1 MMNIYNILTIY
12 PSFFDSFINHG
23 LVKKGLEKKLIDIN
37 IHNLRDYTDDKHK
50 RVDFKTYGGGP
61 GMVMQYQPVKNAL
74 ESINSKKCYF
84 LSPQGKILS
93 QNKLNKL
100 SRERDVTFL
109 CGRYEGVDQR
119 IIDNLVDEEISI
131 GNYVLS
137 GGELPVACIIEGITR
152 LIPGIADS
160 IESINQD
167 SFSNQILDY
176 PHYTKPETVDN
187 LNVPDVLLSG
197 DHKEI
202 ELWRRKQSL
211 GFTMTKRPE
220 LLKNVNLSKEDDRL
234 LQEFIS
240 EKKAE
245 ESE

>member
-1 MMNIYNILTIY
+1 MNTYNILTVY
-12 PSFFDSFINHG
+12 PEFFDSFNNHG

-37 IHNLRDYTDDKHK
+37 IFNLRDYTDDKHK

-61 GMVMQYQPVKNAL
+61 GMVLQYQPVKNAL
-74 ESINSKKCYF
+74 EIAGSEKCYL
-84 LSPQGKILS
+84 LSPQGNLLS
-93 QNKLNKL
+93 QKKLCDL
-100 SRERDVTFL
+100 SKERDITFL

-137 GGELPVACIIEGITR
+137 GGELPAACIIEGITR
-152 LIPGIADS
+152 LIPGIAEN
-160 IESINQD
+160 IESINND
-167 SFSNQILDY
+167 SFSDQILDH
-176 PHYTKPETVDN
+176 PHYTKPESVDK
-187 LNVPDVLLSG
+187 LNVPNVLLSG
-197 DHKEI
+197 NHKEI

-234 LQEFIS
+234 LHEFIL

>member
-1 MMNIYNILTIY
+1 MNIYNILTVY
-12 PSFFDSFINHG
+12 PEFFDSFNNHG
-23 LVKKGLEKKLIDIN
+23 LVKKGIEKKLININ
-37 IHNLRDYTDDKHK
+37 IFNLRDYTDDKHK

-61 GMVMQYQPVKNAL
+61 GMVLQYQPVKNAL
-74 ESINSKKCYF
+74 EIAGSGKCYF
-84 LSPQGKILS
+84 LSPQGNILS
-93 QNKLNKL
+93 QKKLCDL
-100 SRERDVTFL
+100 SKERNITFL

-137 GGELPVACIIEGITR
+137 GGELPAACIIEGITR
-152 LIPGIADS
+152 LIPGIAENM
-160 IESINQD
+160 ESINND
-167 SFSNQILDY
+167 SFSDQILDY
-176 PHYTKPETVDN
+176 PHYTKPESVDK
-187 LNVPDVLLSG
+187 LDVPNVLLSG
-197 DHKEI
+197 NHREI

-234 LQEFIS
+234 LQEFIL

>member
-1 MMNIYNILTIY
+1 MNIYNILTVY
-12 PSFFDSFINHG
+12 PGFFDSFNNHG

-37 IHNLRDYTDDKHK
+37 IFNLRDYTDDKHK

-61 GMVMQYQPVKNAL
+61 GMVLQYQPVKNAL
-74 ESINSKKCYF
+74 EAIGSEKCYF
-84 LSPQGKILS
+84 LSPQGSVLS
-93 QNKLNKL
+93 QKKL
-100 SRERDVTFL
+100 SELSKEKNITFL

-119 IIDNLVDEEISI
+119 IIENLVDEEISI

-137 GGELPVACIIEGITR
+137 GGELPAACIIEGITR
-152 LIPGIADS
+152 LIPGIAEN
-160 IESINQD
+160 IESINND
-167 SFSNQILDY
+167 SFSDQILDY
-176 PHYTKPETVDN
+176 PHYTKPETVDKF
-187 LNVPDVLLSG
+187 NVPSVLLSG
-197 DHKEI
+197 DHREI

-211 GFTMTKRPE
+211 GFTMTKKPE

>member
-1 MMNIYNILTIY
+1 MMNIFNILTVY
-12 PSFFDSFINHG
+12 PEFFDSFNNHG
-23 LVKKGLEKKLIDIN
+23 LIKKGLANALIAIN
-37 IHNLRDYTDDKHK
+37 IYNLRDYTEDKHK

-61 GMVMQYQPVKNAL
+61 GMVLQYEPVKNAL
-74 ESINSKKCYF
+74 RAINSQKCYF
-84 LSPQGKILS
+84 LSPQGSVLTQK
-93 QNKLNKL
+93 KLDDL
-100 SRERDVTFL
+100 SREKNITFL

-137 GGELPVACIIEGITR
+137 GGELPAACIIEGITR
-152 LIPGIADS
+152 LIPGVADNM
-160 IESINQD
+160 ESISND
-167 SFSNQILDY
+167 SFYNHILDY
-176 PHYTKPETVDN
+176 PHYTKPEIIDN
-187 LNVPDVLLSG
+187 LKVPSILLSG

-220 LLKNVNLSKEDDRL
+220 LLKKVNLSKEDDRL

-240 EKKAE
+240 ENKVKK
-245 ESE
+245 